1 MKKTHDVFSLE
12 SDAEIPRNNQQI
24 SNYSQNYA
32 TSSIRTDD
40 EVDTIIFDLYEQD
53 EVTDVEV
60 NDEKQ
65 PFIQEVLMRHGK
77 QICITAY
84 LQATISDTARS
95 VRQISYLACYQS
107 TQHLTL
113 PATISPKLRSS
124 T

>member
-40 EVDTIIFDLYEQD
+40 EVATIIFDLYEQD
-53 EVTDVEV
+53 EVTDVEI

-65 PFIQEVLMRHGK
+65 PFIQEILMRHGK

-95 VRQISYLACYQS
+95 V
-107 TQHLTL
+107 
-113 PATISPKLRSS
+113 
-124 T
+124 